1 MTANEDNPCQCEMDD
16 PVSGISAVQDDENL
30 IKVVALKNHL
40 VTSDDG
46 RIQLS
51 STAISQDDISGK
63 KDAAGDARSVST
75 FRAELT
81 PRSELE
87 RRAKSINKVT
97 EWSDD
102 PISAIVSTKVLR
114 TIMDQSGRRE
124 VCVYAEPTN
133 ERDKLGPC
141 LTHAGVKRSLS
152 PPIPDSRLSWAV
164 LRSTVA
170 QKFVAFKYV
179 CSDSDVTVATIEIS
193 G

>member
-1 MTANEDNPCQCEMDD
+1 MTDNEDNPCPCEMDD
-16 PVSGISAVQDDENL
+16 LISGVTAVQNDENL

-40 VTSDDG
+40 VTSNDG
-46 RIQLS
+46 SIQLA

-87 RRAKSINKVT
+87 RCAKSINKVP

-102 PISAIVSTKVLR
+102 PISARVSTKALR
-114 TIMDQSGRRE
+114 TIVDNSGRRE
-124 VCVYAEPTN
+124 VCVYAEPTD
-133 ERDKLGPC
+133 EKDKLGPC
-141 LTHAGVKRSLS
+141 PTHAGVKRS
-152 PPIPDSRLSWAV
+152 PPMPDCRLSWAV

-170 QKFVAFKYV
+170 QKFTAFKRV
-179 CSDSDVTVATIEIS
+179 CSDTDVTAATIEIS
-193 G
+193 S